1 MKAVWMMPVLVALA
15 ATATPALADVRAGVE
30 AWQRGD
36 YRKAVDEWRPLA
48 IAGDAD
54 AQFNLGQAYKLGRGV
69 PVDPGLAEQWF
80 GKAAVQKH
88 PQAEVNYGLALF
100 QNGKHDEA
108 APWLDKAAT
117 RGEARAQ
124 LVLGTMLFNGDG
136 VPRDWVRAYALITR
150 AAAAGI
156 PKAAETQAQMDQYI
170 DTDLR
175 QKGIALAR
183 QYESQTPGAS
193 PPLELAGNDRGI
205 RGAELPPSRAS
216 DGDPSLDAKPPTSKP
231 PTAKPKPGAAKPP
244 RVAGLPPVTARP
256 TPAPVTAP
264 PPPRVAT
271 TPPVT
276 KPTPGKGWRVQLG
289 AFRDDGN
296 ARGLWTTLRARVVAL
311 AQVSPVFAR
320 SSDLTR
326 LQAGPFASSADAARV
341 CAAVK
346 AGVPGT
352 ACVPVAP

>member
-1 MKAVWMMPVLVALA
+1 MKAAWMMPVLVALA

-69 PVDPGLAEQWF
+69 PLDPGLAEQWF
-80 GKAAVQKH
+80 GKAAAQKH

-183 QYESQTPGAS
+183 QYETQAPGTTT
-193 PPLELAGNDRGI
+193 PLELAGSDTGAKAGI

-216 DGDPSLDAKPPTSKP
+216 DSDPSLVAKPPAT
-231 PTAKPKPGAAKPP
+231 KPKPGAVKPP
-244 RVAGLPPVTARP
+244 RVTSKPPETP
-256 TPAPVTAP
+256 IPAPAQTETAP
-264 PPPRVAT
+264 PPRVVT
-271 TPPVT
+271 TPAVA

-296 ARGLWTTLRARVVAL
+296 ARNLWATLRGRVSAL
-311 AQVSPVFAR
+311 SGASPIFAR
-320 SSDLTR
+320 SGDLTR

-341 CAAVK
+341 CGAVK
-346 AGVPGT
+346 TSVPGT